1 MIKYLVICVSEGG
14 EVLSVDPFDTEESA
28 NSFLV
33 KDAMSVYEEIEDHE
47 TSDIDIYPG
56 YAEVVNDQADW
67 VWSIYPLEIK

>member
-14 EVLSVDPFDTEESA
+14 EVLSIDQFDTEESA

-33 KDAMSVYEEIEDHE
+33 KDAMEVYEEIEDYE

-56 YAEVVNDQADW
+56 YAEVVNDQAEW

>member
-47 TSDIDIYPG
+47 TSDIDVYPG
-56 YAEVVNDQADW
+56 YAEVVNGQADW